1 MRLKVI
7 YTFLLCLFWIANLAA
22 QLPHDFRS
30 EQIFLGVAK
39 TEWAPNDTIE
49 VNGIVTC
56 LAAKNKHPY
65 SRYLYIELLDSSDS
79 VMVRQKVGC
88 DESGR
93 FSARIPTLS
102 VTGKGVYYLRA
113 YTNLMRNFS
122 GENFALQP
130 VLIGKTFPKR
140 EKGNGV
146 LRCAIYP
153 EGGFLVE
160 NQVQGIVTSV
170 TDYTGSSLAGVGLSV
185 VDDLGDTLCVGKT
198 RASGLANLKFVP
210 LAARHYRL
218 LVRDNGVTTSFDVP
232 SARGDR
238 MKLQCAIN
246 GGKLMF
252 EVLNANSSLP
262 FSRLYL
268 YDKAN
273 GLVLIGKGRS
283 SGIVPL
289 GNNQHG
295 ITTVFLTDSV
305 GNVLSESSLTSRYRM
320 AELPSVPDT
329 IAADSINTWLEHIGS
344 SKGKCMFARFAKKE
358 ESWNQFAESELMYK
372 SDYASPLLFPGNFF
386 KENVRDRA
394 SDLQSWLSTA
404 KFSRFAIRDAIAKDT
419 AMYVYMP
426 EMNMTIHGE
435 VSEAYSNTPGAALV
449 VYNTSNNNVYDSTLD
464 KDGRFRIAVDDFANG
479 TSFFLQTLDKYSKP
493 IDSKIILDN
502 DSYPAVSPHER
513 YELWQSEYAESKAT
527 VDGMMQGGQLPDVVV
542 KARVRHD
549 EQQSTEKFYSYKYIG
564 RDKIEKY
571 NYLTLMDII
580 QRLPTIKA
588 KYTGN
593 PKNPILIS
601 STRGASTLKGNVGVV
616 LLLDGSRVENE
627 QLGNVMEMSADEIED
642 VEVLAPWKALA
653 YTWGALDGAIKVTT
667 RGANRFS
674 EVRSKGIYYT
684 PVGLSET
691 TESRKATVAPGD
703 YRLLMDVVSP
713 TGITSFERDIVVS
726 E

>member
-1 MRLKVI
+1 MKKYLFLVVVC
-7 YTFLLCLFWIANLAA
+7 LLCYVKVSA
-22 QLPHDFRS
+22 QLPRDFRS

-39 TEWAPNDTIE
+39 TEWATNDTIE
-49 VNGIVTC
+49 ANGIVTC
-56 LAAKNKHPY
+56 LAAKNIHPY

-122 GENFALQP
+122 GENFAMQP

-146 LRCAIYP
+146 LKCAIYP
-153 EGGFLVE
+153 EGGFLVD
-160 NQVQGIVTSV
+160 NQVQGIVISV
-170 TDYTGSSLAGVGLSV
+170 TDYAGGARAGVDLSV
-185 VDDLGDTLCVGKT
+185 VDDHGDTLCVGKT
-198 RASGLANLKFVP
+198 RTSGLANLMFVP
-210 LAARHYRL
+210 LTARHYRL

-246 GGKLMF
+246 GDKLMF
-252 EVLNANSSLP
+252 EVLNANSSL
-262 FSRLYL
+262 SNKRLFL
-268 YDKAN
+268 YNKAN
-273 GLVLIGKGRS
+273 GLVLIGKGRR

-289 GNNQHG
+289 GNQPG
-295 ITTVFLTDSV
+295 VTTVFLTDSV
-305 GNVLSESSLTSRYRM
+305 GNVLSESSLTSKYRM
-320 AELPSVPDT
+320 AELPSVSDT
-329 IAADSINTWLEHIGS
+329 IAADSINTWLGHIGS
-344 SKGKCMFARFAKKE
+344 SKGKCVFARFAKKD
-358 ESWNQFAESELMYK
+358 ESWNQFAESELLYK
-372 SDYASPLLFPGNFF
+372 SDYASTLPFPEHFF
-386 KENVRDRA
+386 KESVRDRA
-394 SDLQSWLSTA
+394 ADLQSWLSTA
-404 KFSRFAIRDAIAKDT
+404 KFSRFAIRDAIVKDT

-435 VSEAYSNTPGAALV
+435 VSEAYSNTPGTALV
-449 VYNTSNNNVYDSTLD
+449 AYNTSDNNVYDTTLD
-464 KDGRFRIAVDDFANG
+464 KNGRFRIAVDDFANG

-571 NYLTLMDII
+571 NYLTLKDII
-580 QRLPTIKA
+580 KRLPTVKVQE
-588 KYTGN
+588 TGK
-593 PKNPILIS
+593 PENPILIS

-616 LLLDGSRVENE
+616 LLLDGSRVERE

-684 PVGLSET
+684 PVGLSEAK
-691 TESRKATVAPGD
+691 ENHKATVTPGN

-713 TGITSFERDIVVS
+713 TGITSLERDIVVS